1 MSGTEIIS
9 TAGREEYFRTRY
21 GELLTL
27 HEIAEVLRYPSI
39 QALRKAYERGTL
51 PLELRRFPNRRGYFA
66 TARAVAMAVDSLE
79 QSQK

>member
-1 MSGTEIIS
+1 MCS
-9 TAGREEYFRTRY
+9 TQNTSVAAREEYFRRKY

-27 HEIAEVLRYPSI
+27 NEIAEVLRYPST

-66 TARAVAMAVDSLE
+66 TARAVAMVVDSLE
-79 QSQK
+79 QHQ